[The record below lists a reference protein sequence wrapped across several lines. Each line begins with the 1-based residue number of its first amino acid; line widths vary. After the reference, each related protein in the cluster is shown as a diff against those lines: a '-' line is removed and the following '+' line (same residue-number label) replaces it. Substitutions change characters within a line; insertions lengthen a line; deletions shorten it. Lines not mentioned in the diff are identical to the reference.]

1 MAIPYGSEEDLIKFL
16 DRIHEEGTSAKD
28 SLDKRFSENIEIF
41 RGNTWKGKTQP
52 VFMDNTIAAAI
63 EDKIGKLSE
72 SKPEIVVL
80 PVIDGLGK
88 SAELLTKVCSS
99 IWDKSRLEYKTERL
113 ALFGIL
119 SGVAFVGTP
128 YNPSLSNGNGDVD
141 VVIKDPRSCGVDIS
155 VCAAEDAGA
164 GEYMFMEDFIPLDV
178 IRSEYPGRGA
188 LVKPSEKIS
197 GYDTK
202 GEVGTG
208 AKIRS
213 AFSRLARGKEPEK
226 RSAIPK
232 AIIQEYFI
240 QDRRASIEDL
250 GVVPMVENLTKHAG
264 DKGIPFPG
272 GRRIIRA
279 GNVILED
286 TYNPYWDGGWPLDMM
301 SWKLDVESAWGPDEV
316 QGVKRMQET
325 VNRLG
330 DAYAKVA
337 CMNAVTRLIMDT
349 GAVSPA
355 ERNKLTNEIG
365 QIIEKAPGR
374 AFEFTS
380 PPLLSVDVVNFVA
393 TVKGWIRERL
403 GAQQSPMQK
412 DVPSI
417 VTGPAIEGLQ
427 LSLETPVR
435 TASRRVEE
443 LYSRIGQKFISRVFQ
458 YYTSNRLIHVIGP
471 DARWQQFEFQRKAIL
486 QDDKGYPR
494 SQEDMRKA
502 WRDYNFCVSPG
513 SSLAV
518 TKTTRAMMYQQF
530 AQLGWMH
537 PRKVMEAVGIQNP
550 NEEIKAAI
558 EAREM
563 GLIAGAETSNV
574 PATLSKMK
582 GALAA

>member
-1 MAIPYGSEEDLIKFL
+1 
-16 DRIHEEGTSAKD
+16 
-28 SLDKRFSENIEIF
+28 
-41 RGNTWKGKTQP
+41 
-52 VFMDNTIAAAI
+52 
-63 EDKIGKLSE
+63 
-72 SKPEIVVL
+72 
-80 PVIDGLGK
+80 
-88 SAELLTKVCSS
+88 
-99 IWDKSRLEYKTERL
+99 
-113 ALFGIL
+113 
-119 SGVAFVGTP
+119 
-128 YNPSLSNGNGDVD
+128 
-141 VVIKDPRSCGVDIS
+141 
-155 VCAAEDAGA
+155 
-164 GEYMFMEDFIPLDV
+164 
-178 IRSEYPGRGA
+178 
-188 LVKPSEKIS
+188 
-197 GYDTK
+197 
-202 GEVGTG
+202 
-208 AKIRS
+208 
-213 AFSRLARGKEPEK
+213 
-226 RSAIPK
+226 
-232 AIIQEYFI
+232 
-240 QDRRASIEDL
+240 
-250 GVVPMVENLTKHAG
+250 
-264 DKGIPFPG
+264 
-272 GRRIIRA
+272 
-279 GNVILED
+279 
-286 TYNPYWDGGWPLDMM
+286 
-301 SWKLDVESAWGPDEV
+301 
-316 QGVKRMQET
+316 MQET

-443 LYSRIGQKFISRVFQ
+443 LYARIGQKFISRVFQ

-471 DARWQQFEFQRKAIL
+471 DARWQQFEFQRMSIL
-486 QDDKGYPR
+486 TDDKNRPR
-494 SQEDMRKA
+494 SQEDIRKA

-550 NEEIKAAI
+550 NEEIKAAM